1 MTYLKHIFFTK
12 SSCDPFD
19 DRWYRYFNINKY
31 SISNKEK
38 KNFLFIMTDKV
49 QNFAPPA
56 GGGDTGKANDHHDMK
71 DVSEIREL
79 TFTG

>member
-1 MTYLKHIFFTK
+1 M
-12 SSCDPFD
+12 
-19 DRWYRYFNINKY
+19 
-31 SISNKEK
+31 
-38 KNFLFIMTDKV
+38 NFLFIMTDKV

-79 TFTG
+79 TCTG